1 MNQLSATNQLA
12 HSGSRSAGAFGY
24 TLYLLPDEACTAR
37 INAARQLFAGRYGT
51 YSLPMQPPMLGL
63 ASFEANEVMEDTL
76 IRWLQRIA
84 GQFQAFDLRLNNFG
98 GIPPHT
104 IYARVQDPNLLRA
117 LVGQLRRIDPYLKA
131 SEFKGLQPE
140 QRFGIPVAAHIM
152 HMVYDKAM
160 QYFAAQE
167 LCVDFSVQQMI
178 LVREAHGLP
187 ARQVQVFSLGPVWQA
202 A

>member
-1 MNQLSATNQLA
+1 MSLQVTPTLSALTAASQ
-12 HSGSRSAGAFGY
+12 AGAAAY
-24 TLYLLPDEACTAR
+24 TLYLMPDEACTAR
-37 INAARQLFAGRYGT
+37 INTARQLFAGRYGT
-51 YSLPMQPPMLGL
+51 YNLPMQPPMLSL
-63 ASFEANEVMEDTL
+63 ASFEAKEVMEDTL

-84 GQFQAFDLRLNNFG
+84 GQFQSFHLRLNNFG

-104 IYARVQDPNLLRA
+104 IYARVQDPTLLRA
-117 LVGQLRRIDPYLKA
+117 LIGQLRRIDPYLNA
-131 SEFKGLQPE
+131 SSFKGLQSE

-160 QYFAAQE
+160 QYFAMQE
-167 LCVDFSVQQMI
+167 LCIDFSVQQMI

-187 ARQVQVFSLGPVWQA
+187 SRQVQIFSLGPVWQA